1 MSLEMIDCGFDTD
14 DIITGTVGCET
25 SPMDSDLWLKSNN
38 PPDDSEAVRWR
49 KAEAWSLGR
58 IDKNGRFFFC

>member
-25 SPMDSDLWLKSNN
+25 SPMDSDLGLKSNN
-38 PPDDSEAVRWR
+38 PLMIV
-49 KAEAWSLGR
+49 KQ
-58 IDKNGRFFFC
+58 